1 MVGCGLRKNSWAS
14 GPGRHNVPSML
25 DSTKATKSQKDIK
38 RTFLRDLATFAEG
51 PQKDVKRTF
60 RQNACK
66 HKEREGRKKDVKR
79 TLKGHKGR

>member
-1 MVGCGLRKNSWAS
+1 
-14 GPGRHNVPSML
+14 ML
-25 DSTKATKSQKDIK
+25 DSTKATKPQKDIK
-38 RTFLRDLATFAEG
+38 RKFLGDLATFAEG

-79 TLKGHKGR
+79 TLKGQKGH